1 MNRAVIVLL
10 LLIANAI
17 VTVSKTSP
25 PSHPAAP
32 SPTPPQNSL
41 GLFRTLDGT
50 SSKPTRCE
58 APPVLRTS
66 FLREDLPCVGRGL
79 NL

>member
-17 VTVSKTSP
+17 LTASKTTA
-25 PSHPAAP
+25 PSHSAAP
-32 SPTPPQNSL
+32 LPPQNSL

-50 SSKPTRCE
+50 APGRPRCDT
-58 APPVLRTS
+58 PGLRTS
-66 FLREDLPCVGRGL
+66 LLREDLPCVGRGL